1 MPEIAEVETV
11 RNTLKKRILNK
22 PIKSVNVRY
31 PKMIESNLEE
41 FKKVLVGRSFLDIKR
56 RGKWLI
62 FDLGDYYL
70 LSHLRM
76 EGKYFIKNHEE
87 ELNKHEHV
95 IITFTDNTDLRYHDT
110 RKFGRM
116 NLIKKEELATAEEI
130 AKQGLEPGDENL
142 TAKYLIDKFKK
153 KRLPI
158 KTVLLDQTIIS
169 GLGNIYANE
178 VLFAAGIDPLKK
190 ACDVSLEE
198 ASRIV
203 TESNRIIKA
212 AIKMG
217 GTTIKSY
224 TSSLGVTGRFQ
235 QYLCVHK
242 REGMPCLKCGTTILN
257 MKVNGRSTYFCPKC
271 QEVTEVNECR
281 V

>member
-242 REGMPCLKCGTTILN
+242 RKGMPCLKCGTTILN
-257 MKVNGRSTYFCPKC
+257 MKINGRSTYFCPKC
-271 QEVTEVNECR
+271 QGVTEVNECR